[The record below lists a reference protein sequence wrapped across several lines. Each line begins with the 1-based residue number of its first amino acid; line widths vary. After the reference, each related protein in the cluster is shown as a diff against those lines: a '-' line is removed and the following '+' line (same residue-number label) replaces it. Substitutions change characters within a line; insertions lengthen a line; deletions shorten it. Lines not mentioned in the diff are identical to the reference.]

1 MDLTVELRKI
11 PATVEHQSDQPNGP
25 IVLATTRRYA
35 QNQILID
42 RDIVEVDEVEER
54 ANINGVT
61 DVNET
66 RPTIPVA
73 VARQELV
80 DITQSDEEDDDEE
93 DDTTVENPD
102 LEDIEERSEER
113 GEPAGP
119 HPLDEETASGP
130 DSSQDR
136 AWLDSPP
143 PSPPPYTPEPSSR
156 PRDRSRTFRD
166 GIRSPS
172 PPGYVPSFYLQN
184 LYSPPILLRSEE
196 EYRYLRRELIQQ
208 HNRDCLDL
216 YYKYEFYSQQL
227 KRARR
232 QYY

>member
-42 RDIVEVDEVEER
+42 RDIVEVDEIEER
-54 ANINGVT
+54 ANVNGAT

-66 RPTIPVA
+66 RPTVPVA

-80 DITQSDEEDDDEE
+80 DLTQSDEEDDDEE

-102 LEDIEERSEER
+102 LENIEERSEEH
-113 GEPAGP
+113 GDSAGP
-119 HPLDEETASGP
+119 HPLDEETASGT

-136 AWLDSPP
+136 AWPDSPP
-143 PSPPPYTPEPSSR
+143 PSPPPYSPEPSSR
-156 PRDRSRTFRD
+156 QRDRRRTLTEYDRRHRQGMCPHFTYK
-166 GIRSPS
+166 IYTPH
-172 PPGYVPSFYLQN
+172 
-184 LYSPPILLRSEE
+184 LYSFVVRRS
-196 EYRYLRRELIQQ
+196 IGITVA
-208 HNRDCLDL
+208 NS
-216 YYKYEFYSQQL
+216 FSNTI
-227 KRARR
+227 AIV
-232 QYY
+232 